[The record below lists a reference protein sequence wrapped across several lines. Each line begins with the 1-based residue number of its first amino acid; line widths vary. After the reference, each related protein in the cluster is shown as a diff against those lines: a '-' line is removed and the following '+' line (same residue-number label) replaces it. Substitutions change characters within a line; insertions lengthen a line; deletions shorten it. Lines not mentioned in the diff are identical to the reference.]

1 MTSLRRRKQPQ
12 HQQLIAMRQLD
23 LTASP
28 GVTSS
33 GNKMATKM
41 AAADTAT
48 EDAVKMAAN
57 MTTDL
62 VIRMENKVNEDVAN
76 KMKATMTSN

>member
-12 HQQLIAMRQLD
+12 HQQLVAMRQLD
-23 LTASP
+23 LVASP

-41 AAADTAT
+41 AAT
-48 EDAVKMAAN
+48 DAAIESAVWLP
-57 MTTDL
+57 TLRPTW
-62 VIRMENKVNEDVAN
+62 I
-76 KMKATMTSN
+76 